1 MARGRKAKGLGDT
14 IEQITT
20 ATGIKA
26 VVDKISEVTGIDC
39 GCDNRKEALN
49 KLWSYRSTE
58 NKTLN
63 CLSED
68 SIAFLKDFLINP
80 PEQLTIKSQERLKA
94 IYKEV
99 FNLNFQSTSCGS
111 CWRDMIRELQQVYNA
126 TVLQDE

>member
-26 VVDKISEVTGIDC
+26 VVDKISEVTGVDC
-39 GCDNRKEALN
+39 GCDDRKEALN

-68 SIAFLKDFLINP
+68 SIAFLKDFLPNQ
-80 PEQLTIKSQERLKA
+80 PEQLSIKTQEKLKA

-99 FNLNFQSTSCGS
+99 FNINFQGSNCGS
-111 CWRDMIRELQQVYNA
+111 CWRDMIRELQQVYTA
-126 TVLQDE
+126 TIV

>member
-26 VVDKISEVTGIDC
+26 VVDKISEVTGIPC
-39 GCDNRKEALN
+39 GCEDRKETLN

-68 SIAFLKDFLINP
+68 SITFLKDFLPNQP
-80 PEQLTIKSQERLKA
+80 DQLTIKLQERLKI

-99 FNLNFQSTSCGS
+99 FNINFQSTSCGS
-111 CWRDMIRELQQVYNA
+111 CWRDMIAELKQVYNA
-126 TVLQDE
+126 SIDNQ

>member
-39 GCDNRKEALN
+39 RCDERKETLN

-58 NKTLN
+58 NQTLN

-68 SIAFLKDFLINP
+68 SITFLKDFLPNQ
-80 PEQLTIKSQERLKA
+80 PEQLTIKIQERLKI

-99 FNLNFQSTSCGS
+99 FNINFQSTSCGS
-111 CWRDMIRELQQVYNA
+111 CWRDMIAELQKVYNA
-126 TVLQDE
+126 TIDN

>member
-26 VVDKISEVTGIDC
+26 VVDKISEVTGKDC
-39 GCDNRKEALN
+39 GCSERKETLN
-49 KLWSYRSTE
+49 KLWSYRSTDNE
-58 NKTLN
+58 TLN

-68 SIAFLKDFLINP
+68 SIAFLKDFLPNP
-80 PEQLTIKSQERLKA
+80 PEQLSIKLQERLKT

-99 FNLNFQSTSCGS
+99 FNINFQGTNCGS
-111 CWRDMIRELQQVYNA
+111 CWRDMIGELKQVYNA
-126 TVLQDE
+126 TIE

>member
-1 MARGRKAKGLGDT
+1 MARTKKAKGLGDT

-26 VVDKISEVTGIDC
+26 VVDKISEVTGIPC
-39 GCDNRKEALN
+39 GCEDRKETLN

-68 SIAFLKDFLINP
+68 SIAFLKDFLPNQ
-80 PEQLTIKSQERLKA
+80 PELLSIKMQEKLKF

-99 FNLNFQSTSCGS
+99 FNLNFQGTNCGS
-111 CWRDMIRELQQVYNA
+111 CWRDMIRELQQVYEA
-126 TVLQDE
+126 TIV

>member
-1 MARGRKAKGLGDT
+1 MARGRKPKGLGDT

-39 GCDNRKEALN
+39 GCEDRKETLN

-58 NKTLN
+58 NQTLN

-68 SIAFLKDFLINP
+68 SITFLKDFLPNQ
-80 PEQLTIKSQERLKA
+80 PEQLTIKLQEPLKT

-99 FNLNFQSTSCGS
+99 FNLNFKSTNCGS
-111 CWRDMIRELQQVYNA
+111 CWRDMIEELQQVYNA
-126 TVLQDE
+126 TIV